1 MSNIRM
7 HRRDYYRYSHKGSVR
22 QQKYRPKL
30 IFDNI
35 ISSRRQIKR
44 KDQSVYSGGESKRI
58 KYDFDDHDDKQDP
71 RYVMCRAM
79 FLMYM
84 LVWGVPIY
92 YALLLSSN
100 MR

>member
-1 MSNIRM
+1 MFNISM
-7 HRRDYYRYSHKGSVR
+7 HRRDYFRYSHKSSVR
-22 QQKYRPKL
+22 QQKHQHKL
-30 IFDNI
+30 TFDNI
-35 ISSRRQIKR
+35 VSRRRQIKR

-58 KYDFDDHDDKQDP
+58 KYSFDEQDDKQDP